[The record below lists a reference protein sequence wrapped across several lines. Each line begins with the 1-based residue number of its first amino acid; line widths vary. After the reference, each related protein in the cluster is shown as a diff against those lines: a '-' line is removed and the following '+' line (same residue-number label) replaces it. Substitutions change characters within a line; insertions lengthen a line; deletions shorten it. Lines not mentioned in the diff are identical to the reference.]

1 MMWLTHINITFL
13 KKKIGPDCTCG
24 TADIAIL
31 VETQPDNYLS
41 YGKTRDFMWKMFHY
55 TNKLRYRLKFLNI
68 RRPRSY
74 QEYTRKSFNNQLNE
88 LSRSFYKSMYPY
100 QDIVLRVEK
109 AVNNEMTEDF
119 DSFSRY
125 KVLIVVTEK
134 AIDAMKLRRIDRV
147 YREDITIINIAQR
160 MNYKALPLPS
170 GARVGRD
177 MNFAQFGLDQAEKAL
192 LYVQASDGNIPCL

>member
-1 MMWLTHINITFL
+1 MQLLYTFL
-13 KKKIGPDCTCG
+13 YDKIGPDCTCA

-31 VETQPDNYLS
+31 VETRPNNYLS
-41 YGKTRDFMWKMFHY
+41 FGKTRDFLKKMFEHI
-55 TNKLRYRLKFLNI
+55 TKLRYRLKFLNI

-74 QEYTRKSFNNQLNE
+74 QEYTRKLFNNQLNE
-88 LSRSFYKSMYPY
+88 LSKGFYKSMYPY
-100 QDIVLRVEK
+100 QNILKRVEK
-109 AVNNEMTEDF
+109 AINNEMTEDF

-125 KVLIVVTEK
+125 KVVIVITEK
-134 AIDAMKLRRIDRV
+134 AIDAKKLRRIERV
-147 YREDITIINIAQR
+147 YREEVTIINIAQR

-177 MNFAQFGLDQAEKAL
+177 MNFAQFGLDQAEKAI

>member
-1 MMWLTHINITFL
+1 
-13 KKKIGPDCTCG
+13 
-24 TADIAIL
+24 
-31 VETQPDNYLS
+31 
-41 YGKTRDFMWKMFHY
+41 
-55 TNKLRYRLKFLNI
+55 
-68 RRPRSY
+68 
-74 QEYTRKSFNNQLNE
+74 
-88 LSRSFYKSMYPY
+88 MYPY